1 MTTVLSRVLAAGCL
15 ILVTACGN
23 PGSVQGPGSS
33 EVLPPAVT
41 INPATLPPPRSP
53 KVLLGSQRLTEANNL
68 DTVKLTVGQRIDVS
82 LDDYDPIEETGAAL
96 SVTAHSGGYP
106 SRNPA
111 TAGYVAIAPGTATLV
126 TVSDIACLHAKP
138 HCGVPVTEWQ
148 VTVEVSAASG

>member
-23 PGSVQGPGSS
+23 PGTVQSPDGSF
-33 EVLPPAVT
+33 LAT
-41 INPATLPPPRSP
+41 ATLNPATFPPLRSP
-53 KVLLGSQRLTEANNL
+53 QVLVGSQRLTEVNNL
-68 DTVKLTVGQRIDVS
+68 DTVKLAVGQRIDVS

-106 SRNPA
+106 SRRPA
-111 TAGYVAIAPGTATLV
+111 TGAYVAIAPGTATLV